1 MSLRET
7 LEGYII
13 SKESQ
18 TYQEILEYF
27 APQAPYLPLSCTI
40 LIEKGIH
47 VAIKVS
53 CSALWLGVKIELV
66 RGDRQSDLR
75 TAGTFFP
82 VSFI

>member
-7 LEGYII
+7 LEGYVI

-40 LIEKGIH
+40 LIEK
-47 VAIKVS
+47 KNS
-53 CSALWLGVKIELV
+53 CCNKSLLQCPLAWG
-66 RGDRQSDLR
+66 QN
-75 TAGTFFP
+75 
-82 VSFI
+82 